1 MSVRAQWHL
10 ADLAFDAD
18 GDSDPMSDLLNM
30 AKPIDLSEDRASL
43 NERLQ
48 SLIQQ
53 EARVAEQTGV
63 ECDIKYDAGH
73 SCLTCPQFTADPDD
87 RMFSVCR
94 IGREQFTILDQLE
107 RHKEIEEIEEIA
119 LQRMLE
125 DECDE
130 LAEALLPV

>member
-10 ADLAFDAD
+10 ADLAVQDD
-18 GDSDPMSDLLNM
+18 ESDPMADLLNM
-30 AKPIDLSEDRASL
+30 AKPIDLNESRASL

-48 SLIQQ
+48 SLMQQ
-53 EARVAEQTGV
+53 EARIAETGV
-63 ECDIKYDAGH
+63 ECDIKFDAGH

-94 IGREQFTILDQLE
+94 IGREQFTVLATLE
-107 RHKEIEEIEEIA
+107 AHKELEELEVLA

>member
-1 MSVRAQWHL
+1 VSVRAQWHL
-10 ADLAFDAD
+10 ADLAVDQD
-18 GDSDPMSDLLNM
+18 DDSDPMSDLLNM

-94 IGREQFTILDQLE
+94 IGGSSSRSWPARSAT
-107 RHKEIEEIEEIA
+107 RRSRRSKSSPSAHA
-119 LQRMLE
+119 RRRVRR
-125 DECDE
+125 
-130 LAEALLPV
+130 AG

>member
-1 MSVRAQWHL
+1 VSVRAQWHL
-10 ADLAFDAD
+10 ADLAVDQDD
-18 GDSDPMSDLLNM
+18 GSDPMADLLNM

-43 NERLQ
+43 NARLQ

-53 EARVAEQTGV
+53 EARIAEATGV

-94 IGREQFTILDQLE
+94 IGREQFTVLATLE
-107 RHKEIEEIEEIA
+107 AHKELEELEVLA